1 MFTLFLLNQSQRR
14 VQRED
19 ARQEAKRQRR
29 GRELWG
35 QLGGGA
41 GRRGQRQDRRTGL
54 EPAPIQGHL
63 RQLLP
68 QDGRHV

>member
-1 MFTLFLLNQSQRR
+1 MFTLILLIQSQRR
-14 VQRED
+14 VQGED

-41 GRRGQRQDRRTGL
+41 GRRGQRQGRGTGL
-54 EPAPIQGHL
+54 ESAPIQGHL